1 MKREQF
7 INYLLHP
14 EQLSSENALELAGLL
29 KEFPYFQSAQLL
41 YLKTLHNENSI
52 HYQSQLKIAA
62 AYSANRKSLYFLI
75 NGTPSKAENKQ
86 SSTTTQSSEIVAAN
100 AEIEAV
106 KPEEKVIIS
115 IPEEVIYE
123 EISLAETSVESI
135 EIENS
140 TSEPVSVS
148 NNEKVANEKS
158 DEDKTE
164 SIKETQS
171 NHESLSDS
179 ELASLNTTL
188 LAEAISSSVWAERE
202 QAVAPQTLEKVQSD
216 YSVKESLPANQGSE
230 IDLNS
235 NLSFVDWLKRVNESR
250 GSSSIPAL
258 PAKKVIEKKEI
269 IEQFIKTEPRIV
281 PKKQEFFNPVN
292 KARQSVMEND
302 AIVSETLAKIY
313 IKQGNFQRAIKSFE
327 ILSLKFPE
335 KSSYFAAQILKIKA
349 IQQEKNK

>member
-75 NGTPSKAENKQ
+75 NGTPTKVENNQ
-86 SSTTTQSSEIVAAN
+86 TTTTSSSNEIASSPAS
-100 AEIEAV
+100 IETV
-106 KPEEKVIIS
+106 TPDKKIKIS
-115 IPEEVIYE
+115 IPEEVIFE
-123 EISLAETSVESI
+123 EIVSSESATDSVEI
-135 EIENS
+135 ES
-140 TSEPVSVS
+140 TTNEVVSVNS
-148 NNEKVANEKS
+148 S
-158 DEDKTE
+158 D
-164 SIKETQS
+164 SIGSEGSETLKKQLVEAATS
-171 NHESLSDS
+171 NHESFSDS

-188 LAEAISSSVWAERE
+188 LAEAISSGVWAEKE
-202 QAVAPQTLEKVQSD
+202 QQVLPKTIEKVP
-216 YSVKESLPANQGSE
+216 EAAANEELLPSNNNGVV
-230 IDLNS
+230 DVNS
-235 NLSFVDWLKRVNESR
+235 NLSFVDWLKRVSEIN
-250 GSSSIPAL
+250 GKSIPAPT
-258 PAKKVIEKKEI
+258 PAKKVVEKKEI

-313 IKQGNFQRAIKSFE
+313 VKQGNFQRAIKSFE